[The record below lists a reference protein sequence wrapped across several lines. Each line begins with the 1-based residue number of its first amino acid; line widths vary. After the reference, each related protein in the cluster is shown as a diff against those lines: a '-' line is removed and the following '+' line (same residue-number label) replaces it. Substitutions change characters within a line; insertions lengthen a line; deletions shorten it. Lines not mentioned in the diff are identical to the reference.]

1 MSAYRQKR
9 LIVLWL
15 TNPQF
20 VMSALALACALLFVL
35 NFRGIPR
42 PITVA
47 MDVRTERCARLQLLY
62 DVPANSG
69 APESV
74 VRMID
79 SRERFRKVRIS
90 TNAAAIRNVRLIQS
104 GGCGTVRLRHIRLE
118 LLGGRVVAIPVSDL
132 RPINAT
138 MTLAREGD
146 IAKINGGDG
155 DAGVAFLVSDF
166 VLAPRFAQYA
176 RWGIVMALCGVS
188 LGLAWLLR
196 GYASLGSA
204 VSVHAERT
212 IGNGFVVLTIITYI
226 VASVLKLNGSATPL
240 WRYYADRS
248 APNAGVLLGT
258 PKEIRSDEWMVQTPW
273 IMSQAARHP
282 TFPAVNPGVGEG
294 EMSLLN
300 NLPVRHWSAFF
311 RPQMWGFFLA
321 DFEHA
326 FALYWNFKWFG
337 LIIGAFLFLRVICN
351 GQSFIAIFGALL
363 LFFSTFIQWWFSTPT
378 CMPEMLGAVFLGLW
392 SVTVIRRAGSRCA
405 IVAASVLLVIA
416 VEQFVFCSYPRFQV
430 PLFWLALI
438 LVASGVAKGKPD
450 LRRWRIYALFSVAT
464 ITAVLL
470 VCWFREVTPLIR
482 QMASL
487 TYPGRV
493 ISGGGGIPWCNFLA
507 PFLEFSM
514 TQEHFRRGAIN
525 VCDASGFLFF
535 APLLAAVSV
544 RDVFAQ
550 RRDAVFLAMILY
562 ILLMIVFMHF
572 GFPPAVAYWT
582 GFSRVYA
589 MLANLGLAVASI
601 VALCRYLSRD
611 RAVKTAIGSEV
622 LLFPALVV
630 LIIALFY
637 ATNEMIG
644 RFVDMATVVAAG
656 VFFAFVFVC
665 LWKRCVVI
673 CTILLLTPLIYANAL
688 VNPIVHGLSGL
699 TGGQVF
705 RWLQETNRTR
715 PTGKWIVL
723 GRSSRSCLIAQLIK
737 ATGANVL
744 GGTRCD
750 PDPAMVRVLDPNAR
764 YADVYNRYATISF
777 APGTSVEPSFEFTFI
792 DSYRVLLPL
801 DTTIFDRLGV
811 TYVLEVDLA
820 EPEGRIAGFGAIG
833 EHEGCRLLMR

>member
-1 MSAYRQKR
+1 VIRKR
-9 LIVLWL
+9 
-15 TNPQF
+15 QF

-79 SRERFRKVRIS
+79 SRDRFRKVRIP
-90 TNAAAIRNVRLIQS
+90 TNAVAIRNVRLILS

-118 LLGGRVVAIPVSDL
+118 LLGHRVVAIPVSDL
-132 RPINAT
+132 RPINPT

-146 IAKINGGDG
+146 IAKISGGDG

-188 LGLAWLLR
+188 VALAWFLLCSVSP
-196 GYASLGSA
+196 APA
-204 VSVHAERT
+204 VSVHSDRT
-212 IGNGFVVLTIITYI
+212 IGNAFVALTIITYI

-240 WRYYADRS
+240 WRYCADRS
-248 APNAGVLLGT
+248 APNVGVLLGT
-258 PKEIRSDEWMVQTPW
+258 PKEFRSDEWMVQTPW

-282 TFPAVNPGVGEG
+282 PFPAANPGVGDG

-311 RPQMWGFFLA
+311 RPQMWGFFVA

-337 LIIGAFLFLRVICN
+337 LIIGAFLFLRMICN

-363 LFFSTFIQWWFSTPT
+363 LFFSPFIQWWFSTPT
-378 CMPEMLGAVFLGLW
+378 CMPEMLGALFLGLW
-392 SVTVIRRAGSRCA
+392 SVTVIQRTGSRCA

-430 PLFWLALI
+430 PLLWLALF
-438 LVASGVAKGKPD
+438 LVASGIAKGKPD

-493 ISGGGGIPWCNFLA
+493 ISRGGGIPWCNFLA

-514 TQEHFRRGAIN
+514 TQEHFRGGAIN

-544 RDVFAQ
+544 RDVFPR
-550 RRDAVFLAMILY
+550 RRDAVFLAMMLY
-562 ILLMIVFMHF
+562 ILLIIVFMHF
-572 GFPPAVAYWT
+572 GFSPAIAHWT

-589 MLANLGLAVASI
+589 VLANLGLGVASI
-601 VALCRYLSRD
+601 VALSRYLSRD
-611 RAVKTAIGSEV
+611 RAVKPAIRSGF
-622 LLFPALVV
+622 LLFPALAV
-630 LIIALFY
+630 LIIALLY
-637 ATNEMIG
+637 ATNQMIG
-644 RFVDMATVVAAG
+644 RFVDLAAVVAAG
-656 VFFAFVFVC
+656 AFFALVFVC

-699 TGGQVF
+699 TGGHVF
-705 RWLQETNRTR
+705 RWLQETNHTK
-715 PTGKWIVL
+715 PGGKWIVM
-723 GRSSRSCLIAQLIK
+723 GRSNRSGSIAQLIK

-744 GGTRCD
+744 GGTRCN
-750 PDPAMVRVLDPNAR
+750 PDPAMVRALDPNAR
-764 YADVYNRYATISF
+764 YADVYNRYAAISF
-777 APGTSVEPSFEFTFI
+777 APGTSVEPSFELTFI

-801 DTTIFDRLGV
+801 DAAIFDRLGV
-811 TYVLEVDLA
+811 TYVLEVDFA

-833 EHEGCRLLMR
+833 EHEGCQLLAR